1 LENIYN
7 QMGQTIGD
15 GLTTAIQ
22 GAIQGTK
29 TLGEV
34 ATSVLNSIANML
46 IQYGMTSLFGGM
58 GGFGK
63 WLSGTRA
70 EGGPVKGKNSYL
82 VGERGPELFTPGSSG
97 HITPNHE
104 LGGGGGN
111 VTVNVDASG
120 SAVEGDGAEASRLG
134 KMLGAAIQAELIKQR
149 RPGGL
154 LR

>member
-1 LENIYN
+1 MDVKLLPVNKKVKLLVN
-7 QMGQTIGD
+7 ALD
-15 GLTTAIQ
+15 

-34 ATSVLNSIANML
+34 ASSVFKAISRML
-46 IQYGMTSLFGGM
+46 IQYGVQAIFPASGFAKFLGG
-58 GGFGK
+58 K
-63 WLSGTRA
+63 A

-154 LR
+154 LTR